1 MPGVLQTNNKLL
13 IKPKIT
19 SARAHNLLGLQE
31 IVCISWIVQ
40 EIVVGGGNGLI
51 VQEDPC

>member
-1 MPGVLQTNNKLL
+1 MPGVLQTNNKFL

-19 SARAHNLLGLQE
+19 SARAHRLLGLQE
-31 IVCISWIVQ
+31 IVCIMGTVQ
-40 EIVVGGGNGLI
+40 EIIVGGGNGLI